1 MIKLAATGIIT
12 GLDIGTT
19 KVCVIIG
26 QMNDLGGIDIIGVG
40 VTPSSGLRR
49 GVVVNID
56 NTVKSIN
63 KAIEGAELMAG
74 VEVESVFTGIA
85 GGHIKSFNSRG
96 VVAVSSKNREITES
110 DVERVID
117 AARAISI
124 PIDREVIHVIPQEYI
139 VDDQDGIKE
148 PVGMSGVRLEA
159 EVHIIT
165 GAISSIEN
173 IIKSVNR
180 AGYEVE
186 DIVLEPLASAEAILT
201 DEEKELGIVLVD
213 LGGGTTDVVMYI
225 KGSVWHTGVIALGG
239 NHVTNDVAIG
249 LRTPVTSAEVIKKRY
264 GVAVADSV
272 DPEEIIEVQGVGGR
286 PQKKVAKKTLA
297 RIIEPRMSE
306 ILELI
311 KREIKMSGFDELIGA
326 GAALTGG
333 GALLNGSLDMFENVL
348 DIPVRLGIP
357 EKVSGLVDKVNF
369 PQFATGVGLVLYGS
383 KNKSLKDLYKG
394 SEESIFKNIIKRLGD
409 WFKEYF

>member
-1 MIKLAATGIIT
+1 LTETGIIT

-19 KVCVIIG
+19 KVCVVIG
-26 QMNDLGGIDIIGVG
+26 QLNDLGGVDIIGVG
-40 VTPSSGLRR
+40 VAPSSGLRR

-63 KAIEGAELMAG
+63 KAVEEAELMAG
-74 VEVESVFTGIA
+74 VEVQSVFTGIA

-96 VVAVSSKNREITES
+96 VVAVSSKNREIMQT

-148 PVGMSGVRLEA
+148 PIGMSGVRLEA

-173 IIKSVNR
+173 IIKSINR

-186 DIVLEPLASAEAILT
+186 DIVLEPLASAESLLT
-201 DEEKELGIVLVD
+201 DEEKELGIVLID
-213 LGGGTTDVVMYI
+213 MGGGTTDVIMYI

-239 NHVTNDVAIG
+239 NHVTNDIAIG
-249 LRTPVTSAEVIKKRY
+249 MRTPVTSAEVIKKRY
-264 GVAVADSV
+264 GVAVADTV
-272 DPEEIIEVQGVGGR
+272 NAEEIIEVPGVGGR
-286 PQKKVAKKTLA
+286 PPKKVPKKTLA
-297 RIIEPRMSE
+297 SIIEPRMSE

-348 DIPVRLGIP
+348 NIPVRLGVP
-357 EKVSGLVDKVNF
+357 EKVGGLVDKINS
-369 PQFATGVGLVLYGS
+369 PQYATGVGLVLYGS
-383 KNKSLKDLYKG
+383 KNKSYKDLYKG
-394 SEESIFKNIIKRLGD
+394 SEESVFKNIIKRLGD